1 MVLGRARVALPRSCW
16 ARLGSLVLGRDSGAA
31 CSSRRTLWTSR
42 TPRDAER
49 SKEKAVEVAEGGE
62 EEGGG
67 RLSSSIHPPPPPLP
81 LSSSPS
87 GSDSR
92 AEERRGRIILPLEA
106 MGEFVSSLTEEQRVA
121 LLQEIHQAQATE
133 VKRKAEEKLASW
145 RWRSRFGRPAS
156 VHSLGADPTG
166 TYCAIPQDWLQKKVE
181 EKTKA
186 RPPNATELR
195 QLAVFNALPFIGFG
209 FLDNFI
215 MILAGDY
222 IDLTIGTTLG
232 ISTLAAAA
240 LGNTVS
246 DLAGI
251 GSAWYVENM
260 ATRTGM
266 RPPDLSQEQ
275 LDMVSSRWC
284 ANVGRGIGVVLGC
297 LMGMFPLL
305 FLPFHEEDKS
315 EVEAT

>member
-1 MVLGRARVALPRSCW
+1 MVLGRSRVALPLSCW
-16 ARLGSLVLGRDSGAA
+16 ARLGSLVLGRDTGAT

-42 TPRDAER
+42 TLGDAER
-49 SKEKAVEVAEGGE
+49 IKEKAVEAVEGSE

-87 GSDSR
+87 ESDSR
-92 AEERRGRIILPLEA
+92 AEGRRGRIILPLESV
-106 MGEFVSSLTEEQRVA
+106 GDFVSSLTEEQRAA

-133 VKRKAEEKLASW
+133 VKRKAEA
-145 RWRSRFGRPAS
+145 
-156 VHSLGADPTG
+156 
-166 TYCAIPQDWLQKKVE
+166 

-195 QLAVFNALPFIGFG
+195 KLAVFNALPFIGFG

-215 MILAGDY
+215 MIIAGDY

-260 ATRTGM
+260 AARTGM
-266 RPPDLSQEQ
+266 RPPDLTQEQ
-275 LDMVSSRWC
+275 LDTVSARWS
-284 ANVGRGIGVVLGC
+284 ANVGRGIGVVVGC

-305 FLPFHEEDKS
+305 FLPFQKEDKS

>member
-133 VKRKAEEKLASW
+133 VKRKAE
-145 RWRSRFGRPAS
+145 
-156 VHSLGADPTG
+156 
-166 TYCAIPQDWLQKKVE
+166 E